1 MNRAWA
7 CERGVEAMNPEV
19 RHRIVADR
27 YRDSVSLLALA
38 ARLREVVG
46 IDGASAVMATP
57 ANLETVVAGGFTV
70 PDGVRPN
77 DLLISVRGTGAAC
90 VEAMDRLDSLLAGPT
105 GRSASVSE
113 AGLPRTL
120 RQAMLTNPESG
131 LALISV
137 PGPYAAAEA
146 AKALDLGLH
155 VMLFSDNVSVEDE
168 VALKAAAA
176 DRGLL
181 MMGPDCGTA
190 VINGVPLGFANVVA
204 RGPIAVIGAS
214 GTGMQEIIA
223 RIHRLGSGVSQAIGT
238 GGRDLSDAV
247 GARTTI
253 QALTMISEDP
263 STEIVIVV
271 SKPPSAA
278 VLDRVFSH
286 IAALRAHG
294 RLRIPVVGAFLG
306 IDATRLAGSEV
317 IGAISLAHASDIA
330 VALVEGRSP
339 AAARQEPLPPLA
351 ARPRRAG
358 SRRWLRAAF
367 CGGTFSY
374 EAQFALAERGIRV
387 AANAPIEGNTTIAS
401 PEPVGIAQWPDSHA
415 VLDLGSDEF
424 TVGRPHPMLD
434 PTVRDDFLIAAWR
447 DPSTAVILFDVVLGH
462 GSAAAPVVALLDRL
476 IAQRRD
482 CPSGDEPIAI
492 AHVCGTELD
501 PQNRDAI
508 IAALGGAGV
517 TVAGSN
523 FEAAAWAG
531 QVLRQLELTSRSKP

>member
-1 MNRAWA
+1 
-7 CERGVEAMNPEV
+7 MNPEV

-27 YRDSVSLLALA
+27 YRDSLSLLALA
-38 ARLREVVG
+38 TRLREVVG

-90 VEAMDRLDSLLAGPT
+90 GEAMDCLESLLAGPT

-113 AGLPRTL
+113 AVVPRTL
-120 RQAMLTNPESG
+120 REAMLTNPESG

-137 PGPYAAAEA
+137 PGSYAAAEA

-181 MMGPDCGTA
+181 LMGPDCGTA
-190 VINGVPLGFANVVA
+190 VINGVPLGFANVVD

-247 GARTTI
+247 GARTMI

-278 VLDRVFSH
+278 VLDGVFSH

-306 IDATRLAGSEV
+306 IDAMRLAGSEV
-317 IGAISLAHASDIA
+317 IGASSLAHASDIA

-339 AAARQEPLPPLA
+339 AAARQEPLPPLV
-351 ARPRRAG
+351 ARPRPAG
-358 SRRWLRAAF
+358 SRCWLRAAF

-374 EAQFALAERGIRV
+374 EAQFALAEHGIRV

-401 PEPVGIAQWPDSHA
+401 PEPVGVAQWPDSHA

-434 PTVRDDFLIAAWR
+434 PTVRDDFLIDAWC

-462 GSAAAPVVALLDRL
+462 GSAAAPVGALLDRL
-476 IAQRRD
+476 IAQRGG

-508 IAALGGAGV
+508 IAALGGAGL

-531 QVLRQLELTSRSKP
+531 QVLRQLELTSRLKP